1 MEELEYITKD
11 ALMMCDEGGA
21 PNYFS
26 PTFNN
31 KVKIHGCQVATNM
44 DGLPAAN
51 IPSFKVCK
59 ITGGACNPVT
69 MPMTWQDT
77 WQVKVNHVHTLIGK
91 STCKCMI
98 GGTIEFMTSGQ
109 VPLPDDAATE
119 VQILQDQAQ
128 KELDDSGNGDSVGE
142 AGFFE
147 GMIPIWGSGRDMI
160 NAIQTGDTFGA
171 VLNAGFL
178 VWDVASIVAGAL
190 SFGAGTAIMQ
200 GAKVGMKAGIKA
212 GTKVAGRVIKKKAL
226 EQLGKAGFKTLSR
239 EALKKSIDD
248 VAKKL
253 LRTCVFACFP
263 EGTPVH
269 TEFGLKNIEDVE
281 VGDLVWAYDEET
293 ETISL
298 QPVIDIMVN
307 ESDHTVS
314 VYTDKEVIETTAIH
328 PFYVEDTGWVDA
340 SELEEGHKV
349 LTKDNEP
356 LTINKVE
363 FNYEPKK
370 VYNFTVGNFHTYF
383 VGRTALLVHNA
394 KRCLTKAAKEAAEKV
409 AKTWDDLLKYKHCF
423 PAGTLVRIDESRGY
437 APIETLEIGD
447 CVLAFDLASRTEVLR
462 PIIEVYISHTESLYQ
477 LHLENEVIECTSSH
491 RFWSETHL
499 DWIEVKDLKSG
510 DLLLNAKGEII
521 AIQRISKISG
531 DFITYNLEV
540 EEVHNYFV
548 SSLDILVHNGV
559 KFENS
564 IFNILKKKQTEIYGI
579 VDKTTDQIVYVGKS
593 FQDEGIRFAQHMKE
607 KGLDPTRYTSKTLDA
622 GKWNAF
628 QTAAREQHFIMKH
641 GTKVLKAGAEFRNK
655 INALGKAKFNFFS
668 KLIKCP

>member
-1 MEELEYITKD
+1 MEELEYITKG

-109 VPLPDDAATE
+109 VPLPEDAAAE
-119 VQILQDQAQ
+119 VQNLQDQAQ

-142 AGFFE
+142 AGFLE

-226 EQLGKAGFKTLSR
+226 EQLGKAGFKTLSK

-269 TEFGLKNIEDVE
+269 TEFGLKNIEDIE

-298 QPVIDIMVN
+298 QPVVDVMVN

-314 VYTDKEVIETTAIH
+314 VYTDKEMIETTAIH

-383 VGRTALLVHNA
+383 VGILAWLVHNA
-394 KRCLTKAAKEAAEKV
+394 GRCLTQMMLESQKWFQAIMRGRNFNLAMNLLTKDIAADFGKLFSKEVFVKLANGGTKSGKGYVDAIIDGTIAIERKATDLTKIKPETVKAYIRDAAKYSK
-409 AKTWDDLLKYKHCF
+409 AKI
-423 PAGTLVRIDESRGY
+423 V
-437 APIETLEIGD
+437 ETG
-447 CVLAFDLASRTEVLR
+447 
-462 PIIEVYISHTESLYQ
+462 
-477 LHLENEVIECTSSH
+477 
-491 RFWSETHL
+491 
-499 DWIEVKDLKSG
+499 
-510 DLLLNAKGEII
+510 
-521 AIQRISKISG
+521 
-531 DFITYNLEV
+531 
-540 EEVHNYFV
+540 
-548 SSLDILVHNGV
+548 
-559 KFENS
+559 
-564 IFNILKKKQTEIYGI
+564 
-579 VDKTTDQIVYVGKS
+579 
-593 FQDEGIRFAQHMKE
+593 
-607 KGLDPTRYTSKTLDA
+607 KTLDKTVYLQVENMK
-622 GKWNAF
+622 GVSDDILKY
-628 QTAAREQHFIMKH
+628 AAD
-641 GTKVLKAGAEFRNK
+641 RNVK
-655 INALGKAKFNFFS
+655 IIDDITSIFK
-668 KLIKCP
+668 